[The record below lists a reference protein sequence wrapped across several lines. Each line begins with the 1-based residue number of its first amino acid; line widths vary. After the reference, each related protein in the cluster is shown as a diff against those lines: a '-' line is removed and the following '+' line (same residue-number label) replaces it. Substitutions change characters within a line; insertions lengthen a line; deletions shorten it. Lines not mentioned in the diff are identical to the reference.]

1 MNIFGKIV
9 GKLLEKQ
16 AKKVDENLSKDPI
29 LNKLSEETDKSSK
42 KLDDSLKKAEKSNKG
57 KMKKLGIK

>member
-16 AKKVDENLSKDPI
+16 AKKVVENLSKDPI

-42 KLDDSLKKAEKSNKG
+42 KLDDSLKKAENSNK
-57 KMKKLGIK
+57 

>member
-16 AKKVDENLSKDPI
+16 AKKVVENLSKDPI

-42 KLDDSLKKAEKSNKG
+42 KIDDSLKKAEKSNKE

>member
-9 GKLLEKQ
+9 GILLEKQ
-16 AKKVDENLSKDPI
+16 AKKVVENLSKDPI

-42 KLDDSLKKAEKSNKG
+42 KIDDSLKKAEKSNKE